1 MLNTQPLFRRRPTS
15 GQLSTINTRFWHTS
29 KIMTLFLYASVVFVV
44 IGVAGLIFD
53 DRQILNQPAWAKTTK
68 FALSFTLYAPTML
81 WMFSY
86 VTMWPRIKRFV
97 LDACGTLLFVEM
109 VLVIMQAVRGQ
120 AMHFNISTPFN
131 ALLWTMMSVTIMLF
145 YVVSIIGFVL
155 FLRQKPLVDR
165 AFLLSLRLGM
175 ALMLLGF
182 GLGFLMTTPN
192 ADQMAVLRSGG
203 TVAAMG
209 AHTVGAADG
218 GSGITLL
225 GWSTTHGDLRIAHF
239 VGIHGAQVMALVGWL
254 LLVGAERRWTFL
266 RSSHRTA
273 LVWGVAVAYLAFVGS
288 ITWQALRGQ
297 PLLKPDALT
306 LAVWFAI
313 VAGAGL
319 YGVAVVWRA
328 RSGSKA
334 SPAAQAAG

>member
-1 MLNTQPLFRRRPTS
+1 MLSSTSLQRRWHDN
-15 GQLSTINTRFWHTS
+15 GQFAVINRRFWNTS
-29 KIMTLFLYASVVFVV
+29 PIMTLFLYASLVFIAV
-44 IGVAGLIFD
+44 GVGGLIFD

-86 VTMWPRIKRFV
+86 VTIRPRLKRFV
-97 LDACGTLLFVEM
+97 LDACGTLLFSEM
-109 VLVIMQAVRGQ
+109 ILVIIQAVRGET
-120 AMHFNISTPFN
+120 MHFNISTPFN
-131 ALLWTMMSVTIMLF
+131 ALLWTIMSVTIMLF
-145 YVVSIIGFVL
+145 YVVSIIGFVV

-175 ALMLLGF
+175 ALMLIGF
-182 GLGFLMTTPN
+182 GLGFLMTGPN
-192 ADQMAVLRSGG
+192 NDQLAVLQSGG
-203 TVAAMG
+203 TLAAMG
-209 AHTVGAADG
+209 AHTVGAVDG

-239 VGIHGAQVMALVGWL
+239 VGIHGAQVMALLGWL

-266 RSSHRTA
+266 RLQHRTA
-273 LVWGVAVAYLAFVGS
+273 LVWGAAVAYLAFVGS
-288 ITWQALRGQ
+288 IAWQALRGQ

-306 LAVWFAI
+306 IGVWLGI

-319 YGVAVVWRA
+319 YSAAVVWRA
-328 RSGSKA
+328 RTGKKTGTLSLGL
-334 SPAAQAAG
+334 